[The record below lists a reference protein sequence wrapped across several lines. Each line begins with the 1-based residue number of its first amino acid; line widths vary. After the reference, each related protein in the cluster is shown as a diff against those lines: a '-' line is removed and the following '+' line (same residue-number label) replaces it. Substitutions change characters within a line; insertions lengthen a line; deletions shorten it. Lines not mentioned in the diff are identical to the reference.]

1 MNTISFQDRTSD
13 SLPQLFENIKPLTN
27 EFDQS
32 KTGF

>member
-1 MNTISFQDRTSD
+1 MDMISFRNRTTPR
-13 SLPQLFENIKPLTN
+13 LPQLFENIKPLTN